1 LKIAE
6 RAGRAERARRTG
18 WATSTWLAPV
28 AAVLA
33 LQLLAARTG
42 SAQPLDLGERR
53 ARPIQVAIE
62 ISPQELPAQLD
73 HQYSERAVAWFEP
86 GPGPGQATVRIAGGE
101 VERLLQACDPVPGS
115 FGEFVW
121 VFDTATGHVLSA
133 TLDGAFRQRVDI
145 GPLHTHVRAE
155 ISARMST
162 LERAGFLRPRSRMG
176 HVVFEHCDAGD
187 AGCNTVAPRALDPF
201 TGYVNAVGKITATVA
216 GGIRTETY
224 SPLGEAVFTEMHAD
238 TAVSAR

>member
-1 LKIAE
+1 MKIVE
-6 RAGRAERARRTG
+6 RTARTG
-18 WATSTWLAPV
+18 CRIWLAGI

-33 LQLLAARTG
+33 VQAG

-53 ARPIQVAIE
+53 ARPIHVAIE

-86 GPGPGQATVRIAGGE
+86 GPGPGRATVRIDGPE
-101 VERLLQACDPVPGS
+101 VERVLQAFDPVPGS

-121 VFDTATGHVLSA
+121 IFDTATGDVLSA
-133 TLDGAFRQRVDI
+133 TLGGAFRQRVDL
-145 GPLHTHVRAE
+145 GPVRTHVRAE
-155 ISARMST
+155 IMARMTT
-162 LERAGFLRPRSRMG
+162 LQPVGFRPPRSQLG
-176 HVVFEHCDAGD
+176 HVVFEHCVAQES
-187 AGCNTVAPRALDPF
+187 GCNTVAPRALDPF
-201 TGYVNAVGKITATVA
+201 TGYVNAVGKITATVV

-224 SPLGEAVFTEMHAD
+224 SPLGEAVFTEMRGE